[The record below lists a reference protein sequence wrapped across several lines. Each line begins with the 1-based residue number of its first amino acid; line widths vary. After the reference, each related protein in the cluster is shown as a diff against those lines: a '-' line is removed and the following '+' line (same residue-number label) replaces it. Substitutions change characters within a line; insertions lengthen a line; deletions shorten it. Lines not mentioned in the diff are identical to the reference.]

1 MKNMFNKANMPYLVS
16 STLAIATLLASGV
29 FAAAPYAGFL
39 APVAVLGVGLPFII
53 GGAVFSALVFVLS
66 AVVISRNKTIS
77 ERDTQLTEKDTKI
90 SSLKGQLAK
99 KEKVIEAKNK
109 TIVNPNKDDE
119 LKRQHRKEKQKEILD
134 CEALSNLFREKSKSN
149 VVAKAVEGKANQ
161 VVKSVGTVAY
171 ALTMLNLATRLPFI
185 PVSTTG
191 ASTELF
197 GQQTSPSQT
206 YGTSTVNLSSA
217 HYVPT
222 PQVVLESKANE
233 YEQTLDNAFKSAKNN
248 FGILQNSSEPQW
260 FKDLNKSETTEEII
274 DGGTLPNLFY
284 EDSNSDYQFAKPNI
298 THAES
303 SKTVGS
309 NQTAIAKYSC
319 ANTGFAN
326 YLMGTYG
333 RFSKNLNPFGSR
345 EHSVQGSDY
354 QCARSNAIHVEN
366 VGSLLNSTELSKL
379 TTERPFSS

>member
-1 MKNMFNKANMPYLVS
+1 MKNMFNKANMPYLIS

-39 APVAVLGVGLPFII
+39 APVAVLGFGLPFII
-53 GGAVFSALVFVLS
+53 GGPVSSALVFALS

-77 ERDTQLTEKDTKI
+77 ERDTKI

-134 CEALSNLFREKSKSN
+134 SEALSNLFREKPKSN

-185 PVSTTG
+185 PVSTPG

-284 EDSNSDYQFAKPNI
+284 EDSNSDYQFAKPSI

-309 NQTAIAKYSC
+309 NQTTIAKYSG

-333 RFSKNLNPFGSR
+333 RF
-345 EHSVQGSDY
+345 
-354 QCARSNAIHVEN
+354 
-366 VGSLLNSTELSKL
+366 
-379 TTERPFSS
+379 

>member
-39 APVAVLGVGLPFII
+39 APVAVLGFGLPFII
-53 GGAVFSALVFVLS
+53 GGAVFSALVFALS

-134 CEALSNLFREKSKSN
+134 CEDLRNLLKEEKQGEILDSEALSNLFREKPKSN

-185 PVSTTG
+185 PVSTPG

-197 GQQTSPSQT
+197 G
-206 YGTSTVNLSSA
+206 
-217 HYVPT
+217 
-222 PQVVLESKANE
+222 
-233 YEQTLDNAFKSAKNN
+233 
-248 FGILQNSSEPQW
+248 
-260 FKDLNKSETTEEII
+260 
-274 DGGTLPNLFY
+274 
-284 EDSNSDYQFAKPNI
+284 
-298 THAES
+298 
-303 SKTVGS
+303 
-309 NQTAIAKYSC
+309 
-319 ANTGFAN
+319 
-326 YLMGTYG
+326 
-333 RFSKNLNPFGSR
+333 
-345 EHSVQGSDY
+345 
-354 QCARSNAIHVEN
+354 
-366 VGSLLNSTELSKL
+366 
-379 TTERPFSS
+379 

>member
-39 APVAVLGVGLPFII
+39 APVAVLGFGLPFII
-53 GGAVFSALVFVLS
+53 GGAVSSALVFALS

-77 ERDTQLTEKDTKI
+77 ERDTKI

-134 CEALSNLFREKSKSN
+134 SEALSNLFREKPKSN

-185 PVSTTG
+185 PVSTPG

-284 EDSNSDYQFAKPNI
+284 EDSNSDYQFAKPSI

-309 NQTAIAKYSC
+309 NQTTIAKYSG

-333 RFSKNLNPFGSR
+333 RFLKNLNPFGSR

-366 VGSLLNSTELSKL
+366 VGSLLNFTELSKL
-379 TTERPFSS
+379 TTERPFHPDLGMVG